1 MADDPCCLI
10 SKMFDDKILLQCSK
24 LPPPAIPPTDQAPI
38 TPPPLLSSFASS
50 TEAEVRRVIILPQTL
65 LVIRTLFQPVS
76 SNLVWMYSSLSLSEG
91 SFPTTFSFKHARS
104 CQTFATYLKMNSP
117 VIVQS
122 QIWILFQRFWN
133 VSFMLVYISTHLES
147 FPSIIPFQYAYWQF
161 LFNETALRI
170 QNDLLLAINKKIQP
184 WYFSICLPLLIR
196 LIIKFSCPGYPLF
209 MVSQAQHWIWLLSTS
224 WIEHNQF
231 LYSSIPLLLPTF
243 SQVYHRILS
252 LVVFSFHCIQA
263 LSVKSSQRLQFYIIY
278 MLY

>member
-24 LPPPAIPPTDQAPI
+24 LPPPAIPPTDQALI

-50 TEAEVRRVIILPQTL
+50 TEEEVRRVIILPQTL
-65 LVIRTLFQPVS
+65 LVIWTLFQPVS
-76 SNLVWMYSSLSLSEG
+76 SNLVWMYSSNLSPLSLTCHCLRNPCST
-91 SFPTTFSFKHARS
+91 SFTFKHARS

-161 LFNETALRI
+161 LSNETALRI
-170 QNDLLLAINKKIQP
+170 QNDRLLAINKKN
-184 WYFSICLPLLIR
+184 SALV
-196 LIIKFSCPGYPLF
+196 LF
-209 MVSQAQHWIWLLSTS
+209 DLSAAFDTIDHKILLSR
-224 WIEHNQF
+224 
-231 LYSSIPLLLPTF
+231 LSSFYGLSSTALNLIASYLLDRTQ
-243 SQVYHRILS
+243 SVS
-252 LVVFSFHCIQA
+252 LQ
-263 LSVKSSQRLQFYIIY
+263 
-278 MLY
+278 